1 MYEYI
6 VPNFELTSCSYV
18 QEITANIVTRNK
30 ATYKFDQVTLARE
43 QATATTIVDA
53 QTGHKNS
60 DASQFF
66 SPMPFTSNEAQGG
79 GYRIYRA
86 KIGLQAQQFVFA
98 IAISS
103 QPSRSLPMDQLSPLH
118 LTIQDCFVNHPNVQK
133 KPKRH
138 IDQADLQVGFLTLDF
153 SHDFGMS
160 MSFLSDVIM
169 TINSLLVQP
178 LSKCLETCAICTPE
192 QKESSGDLTLTQ
204 FSNCTLK

>member
-1 MYEYI
+1 MS
-6 VPNFELTSCSYV
+6 LGT
-18 QEITANIVTRNK
+18 K

-103 QPSRSLPMDQLSPLH
+103 QPSRFRLLG
-118 LTIQDCFVNHPNVQK
+118 
-133 KPKRH
+133 R
-138 IDQADLQVGFLTLDF
+138 F
-153 SHDFGMS
+153 SHTSYG
-160 MSFLSDVIM
+160 
-169 TINSLLVQP
+169 SLVRGR
-178 LSKCLETCAICTPE
+178 ENTR
-192 QKESSGDLTLTQ
+192 
-204 FSNCTLK
+204 